1 MFQPFQFINTGSIP
15 NDGTGDNLRSGS
27 IKINSNFSITSSSLY
42 ELSSSLILKLNKEN
56 LKSGYGILI
65 DSSSN
70 DINISFQNPY
80 TNTGSGYE
88 IFVTESN
95 TFKTIQSDDGIS
107 IIDTVKNLQF
117 SFNPISIQVFSWVYL
132 QNKNYPDQQT
142 ENQLK

>member
-107 IIDTVKNLQF
+107 IIDTGKNLQF
-117 SFNPISIQVFSWVYL
+117 SFNPISIQVFS
-132 QNKNYPDQQT
+132 
-142 ENQLK
+142 